1 MAVLSKGYTFQN
13 TSTVTAGT
21 LHSLVES
28 ALISGIKASDVA
40 LGTHF
45 VSVGTA
51 TPNPSA
57 YPFWYSL
64 DPLDPVFR
72 VYWSSPYDVWT
83 AVGPDR
89 MEVPLRADQTIPL
102 GALVCSSAPS
112 TCTLM
117 TSPSFA
123 AVGFCQSTTASGS
136 WAPIAMYGIGW
147 VLFQSSASAG
157 GGGDSAPTAGAG
169 IRAYGCPAGGCYAQG
184 TGSNGGSG
192 PFFGMWLEGQRS
204 GASGSNVAYRAPIWG
219 GFRSTVAP

>member
-1 MAVLSKGYTFQN
+1 MAVMTKGYTFQN

-28 ALISGIKASDVA
+28 ALLSGIRASDVA

-45 VSVGTA
+45 VAVGTA

-72 VYWSSPYDVWT
+72 VWAEPFKVWL

-89 MEVPLRADQTIPL
+89 MEVPLLTDQTIPF

-112 TCTLM
+112 TCTLI

-123 AVGFCQSTTASGS
+123 AVGFCQSTTASGAY
-136 WAPIAMYGIGW
+136 APIAMYGIGW
-147 VLFQSSASAG
+147 ALYISSPSMTSGSGDGAPQAG
-157 GGGDSAPTAGAG
+157 FG
-169 IRAYGCPAGGCYAQG
+169 IKAYGCPAGGTYAQG
-184 TGSNGGSG
+184 TGSGGGSG

-204 GASGSNVAYRAPIWG
+204 GASGSNAVYRAMIWG
-219 GFRSTVAP
+219 TKLTVAP